1 MKFAMEAQ
9 RITLSFSDHSG
20 GFETSPER
28 VRLADL
34 ARFASDVQVF
44 LRGDAKEVDTK
55 DLEVAIQ
62 KGSLAIQT
70 VPLMGVPRLFADLRA
85 LLDGELLEGID
96 TKRQEVI
103 ARWQK
108 MARQSRE
115 LAYKISAPFLERPV
129 IVSADTD
136 YRSDDADQW
145 VQVERYIRGEIQ
157 DLGGA
162 TNANAH
168 VRLPDGTTLTVTT
181 EKDLLRDDKENR
193 LYKTAMLRIRAEYN
207 VLTREL
213 RSARLIEFVE
223 YTTKV
228 DEEELERLTRR
239 GASAWK
245 DVADPTAWV
254 DELRGGKH

>member
-1 MKFAMEAQ
+1 MEAQ
-9 RITLSFSDHSG
+9 RITLALSDTSG

-34 ARFASDVQVF
+34 ARFADDVQVF
-44 LRGDAKEVDTK
+44 LRGETKEVDTQS
-55 DLEVAIQ
+55 LEVSVQ
-62 KGSLAIQT
+62 TGSLAIQT
-70 VPLMGVPRLFADLRA
+70 APLMAAPRLFSDLRV
-85 LLDGELLEGID
+85 LLAGEFLAGID
-96 TKRQEVI
+96 AKRQKVI
-103 ARWQK
+103 ERWQK
-108 MARQSRE
+108 LARQSSG

-129 IVSADTD
+129 VVNADTD
-136 YRSDDADQW
+136 YRADDADQW

-168 VRLPDGTTLTVTT
+168 VRLPDGTSLTVST

-207 VLTREL
+207 VLSRAL
-213 RSARLIEFVE
+213 RNARLIEFVE
-223 YTTKV
+223 HTAKV
-228 DEEELERLTRR
+228 DEDELARLTRR

-245 DVADPTAWV
+245 DVSDPTAWV
-254 DELRGGKH
+254 DELRGGGH

>member
-1 MKFAMEAQ
+1 MEAQ
-9 RITLSFSDHSG
+9 RVKLSLSDRTG

-34 ARFASDVQVF
+34 VRFADDVQVF
-44 LRGDAKEVDTK
+44 LRGDTKEVDTQN
-55 DLEVAIQ
+55 LEVSVQ
-62 KGSLAIQT
+62 EGSLAIET
-70 VPLMGVPRLFADLRA
+70 SPLMGTPRLFADMRA
-85 LLDGELLEGID
+85 LLEDELLEGID
-96 TKRQEVI
+96 AKRQEVI
-103 ARWQK
+103 ERWQK

-115 LAYKISAPFLERPV
+115 VAYKISAPFLDRPV
-129 IVSADTD
+129 VVSADTD
-136 YRSDDADQW
+136 YRADDADQW
-145 VQVERYIRGEIQ
+145 VQVERYLRGEIQ

-162 TNANAH
+162 TKANAH
-168 VRLPDGTTLTVTT
+168 VRLPDGTTLKVTT

-223 YTTKV
+223 YTAKV
-228 DEEELERLTRR
+228 DEEELIRLTRR

-245 DVADPTAWV
+245 DVTDPTAWV